1 MFGVK
6 KSLLVDLN
14 QIDGDTA
21 QRYAVSAQSK
31 VLRRDFVLVT
41 EQESAK
47 LRDEKTQEAFGAA
60 GFEYKLWNG
69 MPIPDVD

>member
-6 KSLLVDLN
+6 KSLLVDLEH
-14 QIDGDTA
+14 IDDETA
-21 QRYAVSAQSK
+21 QRYGVSAQSK

-41 EQESAK
+41 EQESAE
-47 LRDEKTQEAFGAA
+47 LRNKKTQEAFGAA